1 MQRGYVMAYTAVIA
15 AAISGLGGV
24 CPARVAA
31 EPFPIGGTYAVN
43 GRYSAVSDGQ
53 WAKTLERFQ
62 DEATVTSTWTFN
74 TTCPNPFRCTGQVS
88 SDQGW
93 TVPTHSTSG
102 TWYVTR
108 DVDQWQ
114 PCDDGTTA
122 PGHEMFLFYPQD
134 ATTLVGMDKTIG
146 NSGACGHSRPLVK
159 EFPFKLT
166 RL

>member
-1 MQRGYVMAYTAVIA
+1 MCVRRAWPRSHFRSAGRTQSTAGTRPCRTA
-15 AAISGLGGV
+15 SGRRHL
-24 CPARVAA
+24 
-31 EPFPIGGTYAVN
+31 
-43 GRYSAVSDGQ
+43 SD
-53 WAKTLERFQ
+53 LQ

-122 PGHEMFLFYPQD
+122 PGHEMFPFYPQD